1 MQSFSFHSKLNW
13 QAYDCASGP
22 IVSNSVL
29 DQRDAFLGV
38 TESATRPTA
47 MYGEPV
53 RAYRS
58 PLWLTR
64 SLLPSS
70 LGRSPSLR
78 NASLI
83 LRHSIDNRRRRIR
96 SPPPEPALPP
106 SARFE
111 CHSSRI
117 CVRPENRPNCRAS
130 LPKCGRLLF

>member
-1 MQSFSFHSKLNW
+1 MPGVPLQLDY
-13 QAYDCASGP
+13 AYSNRVTLKG
-22 IVSNSVL
+22 IVL
-29 DQRDAFLGV
+29 K
-38 TESATRPTA
+38 
-47 MYGEPV
+47 PV

-96 SPPPEPALPP
+96 SPPPETALPP

-111 CHSSRI
+111 GHSSRI

-130 LPKCGRLLF
+130 LPKCGRLLL